1 MAPRYPA
8 SLALVAEGLSAAR
21 GYRVLGERLSL
32 RVSAGEVM
40 DLRGPNGSGTATLLR
55 ILAGLT
61 QAAAGSVRIEGQVRD
76 VQRRYLGHL
85 DAVKPTETALD
96 QLTFWARFHGRP
108 QTVAEDALAAV
119 GLASRADV
127 PGRGLSAG
135 QKRRLALGRLIVDPC
150 PIWLL
155 DEPVAALDIDGRA
168 LVERL
173 IAGHVADGGLVI
185 AAMHGSGFPDAR
197 TLDLSPAP
205 VAA

>member
-1 MAPRYPA
+1 MAPEYPQ
-8 SLALVAEGLSAAR
+8 SLALLAEDLSAAR
-21 GYRVLGERLSL
+21 GWRILFERLSFSV
-32 RVSAGEVM
+32 RGGEVLE
-40 DLRGPNGSGTATLLR
+40 LRGPNGSGKSTMLR

-61 QAAAGSVRIEGQVRD
+61 QPASGSVRIEGVEREA
-76 VQRRYLGHL
+76 QRRYLGHL
-85 DAVKPTETALD
+85 DAVKPTETALQ
-96 QLTFWARFHGRP
+96 QLVFWARFHGRP
-108 QTVAEDALAAV
+108 ETAAEDALAQV

-155 DEPVAALDIDGRA
+155 DEPVAALDMDGRA

-173 IAGHVADGGLVI
+173 ITDHAARGGLVI
-185 AAMHGSGFPDAR
+185 AAMHGSGFPGAR
-197 TLDLSPAP
+197 TLDLSAPA

>member
-1 MAPRYPA
+1 MAPKYPA

-21 GYRVLGERLSL
+21 GYRVLFERLSM
-32 RVSAGEVM
+32 RVAGGELLE
-40 DLRGPNGSGTATLLR
+40 LRGPNGSGKSTLLR

-61 QAAAGSVRIEGQVRD
+61 QPAAGSVRIEGGGAD

-85 DAVKPTETALD
+85 DAVKPTETALE
-96 QLTFWARFHGRP
+96 QLAFWARFHGHP
-108 QTVAEDALAAV
+108 ETVAEEALSTV

-150 PIWLL
+150 PVWLL

-173 IAGHVADGGLVI
+173 ISEHVALGGLVI
-185 AAMHGSGFPDAR
+185 AAMHGSSFPGAR
-197 TLDLSPAP
+197 TLDVAQPA